1 MAQVVVTGGC
11 GFLGSHLVDEL
22 VRRGRRVTVFDGGAP
37 PPDQRPSPAVRH
49 VTGDVRDRERLAGV
63 VRAGVDT
70 VYHLAA
76 VVGVDRYLD
85 RPVDVIDVNLLGTR
99 NVLDLA
105 SAAGARVVLA
115 STSEV
120 FGKNPA
126 VPWREDDDRVL
137 GGTAVD
143 RWCYSSSKALAE
155 HLTYA
160 FVRERGLRAS
170 IVRYFNLYGPRQ
182 RPAFVV
188 SRGVHRA
195 LNGRPPLLY
204 DGGGQTRCFTY
215 VADAVDATITV
226 GTREE
231 AVGECFNVGR
241 PVETTVAELS
251 VLVEELTGGGPAV
264 PVATR
269 DRLGGRYQ
277 DLRRRVPATGKIGE
291 MLGWRATTGL
301 REGLIRT
308 IGWARANPWW
318 LALADTGALPD
329 TGTALSD
336 GAGPSAAPSR
346 H

>member
-1 MAQVVVTGGC
+1 MARVVVTGGC

-22 VRRGRRVTVFDGGAP
+22 VRRGEQVTVFDGGPP
-37 PPDQRPSPAVRH
+37 PPDRPPSPSVRY
-49 VTGDVRDRERLAGV
+49 VAGDVRDRERLAGV
-63 VRAGVDT
+63 VRDGVDT

-76 VVGVDRYLD
+76 VVGVDRYLE
-85 RPVDVIDVNLLGTR
+85 RPVEVIDVNLLGTR

-105 SAAGARVVLA
+105 AAADARLVLA

-160 FVRERGLRAS
+160 FVRERGLRAA
-170 IVRYFNLYGPRQ
+170 IVRYFNVYGPRQ

-195 LNGRPPLLY
+195 LNGRPPVVY
-204 DGGGQTRCFTY
+204 DDGGQTRCFTY

-226 GTREE
+226 GARPDV
-231 AVGECFNVGR
+231 VGECFNVGSR
-241 PVETTVAELS
+241 DETTVAEVS
-251 VLVEELTGGGPAV
+251 ALVAELTGAGAAV

-277 DLRRRVPATGKIGE
+277 DLRRRVPDTGKIAAV
-291 MLGWRATTGL
+291 LGWRSTTGL
-301 REGLIRT
+301 REGLART
-308 IGWARANPWW
+308 IEWGRANPWW
-318 LALADTGALPD
+318 LALPDTGAAP
-329 TGTALSD
+329 AE
-336 GAGPSAAPSR
+336 GATAAP